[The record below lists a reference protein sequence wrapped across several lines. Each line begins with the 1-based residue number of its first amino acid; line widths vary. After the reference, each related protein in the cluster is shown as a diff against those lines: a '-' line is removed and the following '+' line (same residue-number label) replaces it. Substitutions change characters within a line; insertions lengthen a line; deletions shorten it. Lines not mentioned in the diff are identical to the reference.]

1 MKIEREKEFVHQF
14 HYDARNL
21 EWEKENGTPETNL
34 NVQFQLVE
42 NAEGA
47 SEADTAITAMLT
59 FIIVLENLVISG
71 HLSQLSYIRDLVIE
85 NREQLDQEKMQELA
99 APLFDLLNRL
109 TYEVTEIALDEPG
122 INLEFWG
129 RMKTAIITDSS
140 AYLSDDIRNK
150 NNVFVLDVP
159 VFIAGETYIEGKNLT
174 VQAFYDKMAVT
185 EELPKTSQPSISD
198 LVTLLEKLQA
208 DGYTHVIG
216 LFLSSGISGFWQNIQ
231 YLKDEFQ
238 DLTLFFP
245 DTLITSAPL
254 GYMVEMAYNM
264 IKTNAQFDF
273 ITSELTE
280 IIDQT
285 TAFIIVDDLDHLVKG
300 GRLSNGAAM
309 IGNLLNI
316 KPILRFDEEGKI
328 VVYEKIRTSKKAF
341 KRLYKILAENT
352 KDRDYKVYVIHSNIP
367 EKAHEVAEEL
377 TSKGFD
383 VSIASFGAV
392 IGTHL
397 GEGAL
402 GFGMSPKLK

>member
-1 MKIEREKEFVHQF
+1 
-14 HYDARNL
+14 
-21 EWEKENGTPETNL
+21 
-34 NVQFQLVE
+34 
-42 NAEGA
+42 
-47 SEADTAITAMLT
+47 
-59 FIIVLENLVISG
+59 
-71 HLSQLSYIRDLVIE
+71 
-85 NREQLDQEKMQELA
+85 
-99 APLFDLLNRL
+99 
-109 TYEVTEIALDEPG
+109 
-122 INLEFWG
+122 
-129 RMKTAIITDSS
+129 MKTAIITDSS
-140 AYLSDDIRNK
+140 AYLSDEIK
-150 NNVFVLDVP
+150 EKANVFVLDVP

-174 VQAFYDKMAVT
+174 VQAFYDKMAAT
-185 EELPKTSQPSISD
+185 ETLPKTSQPSISD
-198 LVTLLEKLQA
+198 LVLQLEKLQA

-231 YLKDEFQ
+231 YLKDEFP

-254 GYMVEMAYNM
+254 GYMVEMSYNM
-264 IKTNAQFDF
+264 IKTNAPFDF
-273 ITSELTE
+273 ITNELTK
-280 IIDQT
+280 IIYQT

-367 EKAHEVAEEL
+367 EKAHEVVEEL

-383 VSIASFGAV
+383 VSIATFGAV

-402 GFGMSPKLK
+402 GFGISPKLK

>member
-1 MKIEREKEFVHQF
+1 
-14 HYDARNL
+14 
-21 EWEKENGTPETNL
+21 
-34 NVQFQLVE
+34 
-42 NAEGA
+42 
-47 SEADTAITAMLT
+47 
-59 FIIVLENLVISG
+59 
-71 HLSQLSYIRDLVIE
+71 
-85 NREQLDQEKMQELA
+85 
-99 APLFDLLNRL
+99 
-109 TYEVTEIALDEPG
+109 
-122 INLEFWG
+122 
-129 RMKTAIITDSS
+129 MKTAIITDSS

-280 IIDQT
+280 II
-285 TAFIIVDDLDHLVKG
+285 
-300 GRLSNGAAM
+300 
-309 IGNLLNI
+309 
-316 KPILRFDEEGKI
+316 
-328 VVYEKIRTSKKAF
+328 
-341 KRLYKILAENT
+341 
-352 KDRDYKVYVIHSNIP
+352 
-367 EKAHEVAEEL
+367 
-377 TSKGFD
+377 
-383 VSIASFGAV
+383 
-392 IGTHL
+392 
-397 GEGAL
+397 
-402 GFGMSPKLK
+402 

>member
-402 GFGMSPKLK
+402 GFGISPKLK

>member
-1 MKIEREKEFVHQF
+1 
-14 HYDARNL
+14 
-21 EWEKENGTPETNL
+21 
-34 NVQFQLVE
+34 
-42 NAEGA
+42 
-47 SEADTAITAMLT
+47 
-59 FIIVLENLVISG
+59 
-71 HLSQLSYIRDLVIE
+71 
-85 NREQLDQEKMQELA
+85 
-99 APLFDLLNRL
+99 
-109 TYEVTEIALDEPG
+109 
-122 INLEFWG
+122 
-129 RMKTAIITDSS
+129 MKTAIITDSS

-300 GRLSNGAAM
+300 GRLSNGAAT